1 VTSGKSEPFFEVM
14 KIGEEWHWC
23 LWSANNNP
31 LCRSARGYPDAD
43 TVLKAIRGTAKNFQV
58 AQAICRVHET

>member
-1 VTSGKSEPFFEVM
+1 M